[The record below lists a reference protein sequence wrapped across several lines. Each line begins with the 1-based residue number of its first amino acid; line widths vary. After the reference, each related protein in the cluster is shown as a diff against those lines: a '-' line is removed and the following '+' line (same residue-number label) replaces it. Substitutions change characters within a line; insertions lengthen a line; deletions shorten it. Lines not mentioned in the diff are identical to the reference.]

1 MEEGG
6 MRETQNE
13 IEDELMKLR
22 RENELLKASL
32 MNKGSGL

>member
-1 MEEGG
+1 

-32 MNKGSGL
+32 LNKGV